1 MLIETL
7 CRPTDLDHTVVLL
20 AGRPG
25 VGKSTF
31 APLLAA
37 RLGAVVF
44 DSDTLFD
51 ATRAQVG
58 AAVGSGRAVV
68 ASDVWRTRVHPRL
81 LQLLVA
87 ASGAVA
93 CAGRP
98 VVAVSPFTAMRHQP
112 TLFAET
118 VGGFPSVRWRWVVL
132 DASDV
137 CCRQRIETR
146 GWAMDAPKLAGWD
159 AYNAGVER
167 EPLPAGAL
175 VVDSSGPLESFG
187 GLADHVAQQLAGR
200 RQPQA
205 VTPDR

>member
-1 MLIETL
+1 MPSGPADADRTM
-7 CRPTDLDHTVVLL
+7 VVLL

-25 VGKSTF
+25 AGKSTF
-31 APLLAA
+31 APLLAG
-37 RLGAVVF
+37 RLGAVVL

-58 AAVGSGRAVV
+58 AAIGSSRAVV
-68 ASDVWRTRVHPRL
+68 ASDVWRTKVHPRL

-87 ASGAVA
+87 AAGAVA

-112 TLFAET
+112 TLFAEAAD
-118 VGGFPSVRWRWVVL
+118 GCPSVRWRWVVL
-132 DASDV
+132 DASGG
-137 CCRQRIETR
+137 CCRRRIETR

-159 AYNAGVER
+159 AYNADVER

-175 VVDSSGPLESFG
+175 VVDSSGPLESLG
-187 GLADHVAQQLAGR
+187 GLAARVAQQLAGR
-200 RQPQA
+200 RHPQP
-205 VTPDR
+205 VTPTR